1 VKEQEMKTQKPT
13 IRGLYITGSIYLAGI
28 LFVIVMGD
36 HCFHLHL
43 PLWFGWMGLGILG
56 NFCIAYP
63 AGMIWHAFRS
73 KQFDWEIGHATNAY
87 WVYATKIAR
96 AAVTIPGA
104 MRTLHQQT
112 FPKGLLQ
119 KGSVGVRLNGTH
131 AQGRQSGKKRQGG
144 GQSAKKTSSDDPGG
158 DAGGEPPRA
167 ITVPPCFLSF
177 ADLAH
182 RWACSEKTLRN
193 QVCLGK
199 LPTPHKLPIGPRFP
213 IGLIEQIEQSAL
225 TAERFSQNA
234 LPSYSQ
240 VPVVPSPRRR
250 GRPRIISRKK
260 GGDL

>member
-1 VKEQEMKTQKPT
+1 MKTQKPT

-28 LFVIVMGD
+28 LFVIVMGA

-43 PLWFGWMGLGILG
+43 PLWFGWLGLGILG
-56 NFCIAYP
+56 NFLVAYP

-73 KQFDWEIGHATNAY
+73 NQFDWEIGNATQAY

-96 AAVTIPGA
+96 AAVTIPGST
-104 MRTLHQQT
+104 RTMHQQT

-131 AQGRQSGKKRQGG
+131 AQGRQSGKKRRGD
-144 GQSAKKTSSDDPGG
+144 GQSAKKASSDDPGG
-158 DAGGEPPRA
+158 DASGEPPRTG
-167 ITVPPCFLSF
+167 TVPTCFLSF

-199 LPTPHKLPIGPRFP
+199 IPTPHKLPIGPRFP
-213 IGLIEQIEQSAL
+213 IGVIEQIERSAL
-225 TAERFSQNA
+225 TSERLSPNL
-234 LPSYSQ
+234 LPSHPQ
-240 VPVVPSPRRR
+240 IPVVPSPRRR
-250 GRPRIISRKK
+250 GRPRLISRNR

>member
-1 VKEQEMKTQKPT
+1 MKTHRPT
-13 IRGLYITGSIYLAGI
+13 IRSLYITGSIYLAGM
-28 LFVIVMGD
+28 LFVIVMGA

-43 PLWFGWMGLGILG
+43 PLSFGWLGLGILG
-56 NFCIAYP
+56 NFVIAYP

-73 KQFDWEIGHATNAY
+73 KQFDWEIGHATQAY
-87 WVYATKIAR
+87 WVCATKIAK
-96 AAVTIPGA
+96 AAVTIPGS

-112 FPKGLLQ
+112 FPKSLLQ

-131 AQGRQSGKKRQGG
+131 ARGRQSGKKCRGG
-144 GQSAKKTSSDDPGG
+144 GQSAKKASSDDPGG
-158 DAGGEPPRA
+158 DAGGEPPR
-167 ITVPPCFLSF
+167 TVPPCFLSF

-199 LPTPHKLPIGPRFP
+199 LPAPHKLPIGPRFP
-213 IGLIEQIEQSAL
+213 IGVIEQIEQSAL
-225 TAERFSQNA
+225 SAKRLSPNL
-234 LPSYSQ
+234 LPSYPQ